1 MGSEVLFQGMLAAEA
16 GAGAV
21 ATAVLGAEVAHF
33 QVAGSAA
40 AAAVVAARVRAAAH
54 SVVAGHPVVEDSAA
68 AAAVAQAETR
78 VVGGRIGR
86 LEEAQSTAADLDAD
100 LSHISGGSRW
110 SM

>member
-1 MGSEVLFQGMLAAEA
+1 MGSEAPFQRMLAAEA

-21 ATAVLGAEVAHF
+21 ATAVLGAGEAHC

-40 AAAVVAARVRAAAH
+40 AAVVVAARVQEAAH
-54 SVVAGHPVVEDSAA
+54 SVVAGHPVVEGSAV

-78 VVGGRIGR
+78 VAGGRIGR
-86 LEEAQSTAADLDAD
+86 LEEAQSTAAGLDAD
-100 LSHISGGSRW
+100 LSRISGGSRW